1 MLCCAISADQAV
13 IAVLSAV
20 RLISWLRAGRVV
32 VPPAI
37 GTVVAVW
44 VIRAVGAVVGVGAG
58 TITGVGMIR
67 AILVVRPGILRT
79 CRTACMIHIWVPAA
93 VRTVV
98 AVGAILAVRA
108 VVRVGAGMVVSVGVI
123 RTVRSVVRIVFRS
136 RRATCPR
143 PIAVV
148 GPVIP
153 DVVVNIS
160 VVVVNDGGT
169 AATAPVHVPGVP
181 APAAAHAA
189 AQAAA
194 ER

>member
-67 AILVVRPGILRT
+67 AVLVVRPGILRT

-98 AVGAILAVRA
+98 AVRAKLAVRS
-108 VVRVGAGMVVSVGVI
+108 VVGVGAGMVVSVGVI
-123 RTVRSVVRIVFRS
+123 RAIGGVVGVIFCSGRTASMVSGSVRMPPPTGAEISIRVVGAVGAVMRIGAGMVVSVGVIRAVRSVVR
-136 RRATCPR
+136 
-143 PIAVV
+143 
-148 GPVIP
+148 
-153 DVVVNIS
+153 
-160 VVVVNDGGT
+160 
-169 AATAPVHVPGVP
+169 
-181 APAAAHAA
+181 
-189 AQAAA
+189 
-194 ER
+194 